1 MKDSQLYTSAA
12 AIGAIAGMRAMS
24 APAVISQA
32 VRKGELAVEGSKLG
46 FLNTSGAL
54 SVSALLAVGE
64 LIADKLPA
72 TPNRTDVGP
81 LVVRTMSGGLSG
93 AVIFSARK
101 KSPWAGAL
109 VGALTAVG
117 AAYAAFHLRRSIKEK
132 LHVPDLVLAAA
143 EDALVARG
151 GLFIARQFTLRRLCR

>member
-24 APAVISQA
+24 APAVISQV

-54 SVSALLAVGE
+54 SISALLAVGE
-64 LIADKLPA
+64 LIADKLPS

-81 LVVRTMSGGLSG
+81 LVARAISGGLSG
-93 AVIFSARK
+93 AVIFSAKK
-101 KSPWAGAL
+101 KSPWAGGL
-109 VGALTAVG
+109 LGALTAV
-117 AAYAAFHLRRSIKEK
+117 AATYAAFHLRRSVKEK
-132 LHVPDLVLAAA
+132 LHIPDVVLAAA
-143 EDALVARG
+143 EDALVARAG
-151 GLFIARQFTLRRLCR
+151 VFVVRQLHPATAF